1 MSEVALLRQVSVL
14 ADLSDE
20 LLGGLAADAGHVR
33 LKAGE
38 WLFPEGE
45 GAEILYVL
53 VGGRV
58 EVVAEG
64 PPEVLVR
71 VIRRG
76 EVLGELAL
84 LHEDVRTAS
93 VSARRDSELVEVSRT
108 QFEPLIREAPSFAI
122 GLTRTMGARLA
133 ASRAPVHAPPPPH
146 TVAVIGLEPAAAV
159 DEVADLLAAARR
171 DHGTVAHLRPEP
183 ERSPADMVALVD
195 RAEGVGLLEF
205 HQLDVA
211 RESGRAAAREAL
223 EAGAHELA

>member
-20 LLGGLAADAGHVR
+20 LLGRLAADAGHVR

-38 WLFPEGE
+38 WLFREGE
-45 GAEILYVL
+45 RAEILYVL
-53 VGGRV
+53 VG
-58 EVVAEG
+58 E
-64 PPEVLVR
+64 
-71 VIRRG
+71 
-76 EVLGELAL
+76 
-84 LHEDVRTAS
+84 AS
-93 VSARRDSELVEVSRT
+93 
-108 QFEPLIREAPSFAI
+108 SFAI

-133 ASRAPVHAPPPPH
+133 ASRAPVHAPPSPH
-146 TVAVIGLEPAAAV
+146 TVAVIGLEPAVAV
-159 DEVADLLAAARR
+159 DEVADLLAAALR

-195 RAEGVGLLEF
+195 RAEGIGLLEF